1 MTLAKPPLLRGYLD
15 SHLGRINLLIDPEG
29 ALKRLD
35 FSLPDRVEAR
45 PEYRDVPLDQEATA
59 DIRQQLSEYLL
70 GTRREFDVVLAP
82 TGSAF
87 LKEAW
92 ALLRAI
98 PYATTTTY
106 GDLARAMTKPSS
118 ARAIGMANAVNPIS
132 IIVPCHRVIAATGQ
146 LTGYSGGLDKKR
158 GLLLLEARFAG
169 ADKDDLFHN
178 QQDDCNRL

>member
-1 MTLAKPPLLRGYLD
+1 MPFAEPPLLRGYLD
-15 SHLGRINLLIDPEG
+15 SHLGRINLLIDPDG

-35 FSLPDRVEAR
+35 FSLPGLVDAR
-45 PEYRDVPLDQEATA
+45 PEYHDIPLDQEATA
-59 DIRQQLSEYLL
+59 DIRRQLSEYLK

-92 ALLRAI
+92 ALLRGI

-106 GDLARAMTKPSS
+106 GELAKAMTKPSS

-158 GLLLLEARFAG
+158 GLLMLEARFAG
-169 ADKDDLFHN
+169 ADAYDLQPRQN
-178 QQDDCNRL
+178 T

>member
-1 MTLAKPPLLRGYLD
+1 MPFAEPRLLRGYLD
-15 SHLGRINLLIDPEG
+15 SHLGRINLLIDPDG
-29 ALKRLD
+29 ALIRLD
-35 FSLPDRVEAR
+35 FSLPGLVDAR

-59 DIRQQLSEYLL
+59 DIRRQLSEYLK
-70 GTRREFDVVLAP
+70 GIRREFDVVLAP

-92 ALLRAI
+92 ALLRGI

-106 GDLARAMTKPSS
+106 GELAKAMTKPSS
-118 ARAIGMANAVNPIS
+118 ARALGMANAVNPIS

-158 GLLLLEARFAG
+158 GLLMLEARFAG
-169 ADKDDLFHN
+169 ADAYDL
-178 QQDDCNRL
+178 QP

>member
-1 MTLAKPPLLRGYLD
+1 MPFAEPRLLRGYVD
-15 SHLGRINLLIDPEG
+15 SHLGRINLLVDAEG
-29 ALKRLD
+29 ALIRLD
-35 FSLPDRVEAR
+35 FSLPGLVDAR

-59 DIRQQLSEYLL
+59 DIRQQLSEYLK
-70 GTRREFDVVLAP
+70 GIRREFDVVLAP

-92 ALLRAI
+92 ALLRGI

-106 GDLARAMTKPSS
+106 GELAKAMTKPSS

-158 GLLLLEARFAG
+158 GLLMLEARFAG
-169 ADKDDLFHN
+169 ADAYDL
-178 QQDDCNRL
+178 QP

>member
-1 MTLAKPPLLRGYLD
+1 MPFAEPRLLRGYLD
-15 SHLGRINLLIDPEG
+15 SHLGRINLLIDPDG
-29 ALKRLD
+29 ALIRLD
-35 FSLPDRVEAR
+35 FSLPGLVDAR

-59 DIRQQLSEYLL
+59 DIRRQLSEYLK
-70 GTRREFDVVLAP
+70 GIRREFDVVLAP

-92 ALLRAI
+92 ALLRGI

-106 GDLARAMTKPSS
+106 GELAKAMT
-118 ARAIGMANAVNPIS
+118 NAVNPIS

-158 GLLLLEARFAG
+158 GLLMLEARFAG
-169 ADKDDLFHN
+169 ADAYDL
-178 QQDDCNRL
+178 QP

>member
-1 MTLAKPPLLRGYLD
+1 MPFAEPRLLRGYLD
-15 SHLGRINLLIDPEG
+15 SHLGRINLLIDPDG

-35 FSLPDRVEAR
+35 FSLPGLVDAR

-59 DIRQQLSEYLL
+59 DIRRQLSEYLK
-70 GTRREFDVVLAP
+70 GIRREFDVVLAP

-92 ALLRAI
+92 ALLRGI

-106 GDLARAMTKPSS
+106 GELAKAMT
-118 ARAIGMANAVNPIS
+118 NAVNPIS

-158 GLLLLEARFAG
+158 GLLMLEARFAG
-169 ADKDDLFHN
+169 ADAYDL
-178 QQDDCNRL
+178 QP